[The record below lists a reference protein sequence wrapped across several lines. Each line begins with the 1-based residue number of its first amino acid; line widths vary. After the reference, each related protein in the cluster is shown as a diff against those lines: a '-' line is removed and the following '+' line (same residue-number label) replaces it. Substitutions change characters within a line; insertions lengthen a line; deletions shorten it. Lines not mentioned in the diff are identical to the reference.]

1 MSTYKSYHDEPEQN
15 YEEDV
20 QVHGGGVD
28 GGKPASFSG
37 GGGGG
42 GNGGGG
48 SEYLSGQNSDFNDLA
63 DTSLAIGFVALVIV
77 RCVRRKRARAHR
89 LTAALAVLYG
99 LFGRPLLYAGALPST
114 CACVCV
120 CVASRSA
127 HACAAV
133 REAQSLH
140 PLLVR
145 VATAPTLARNS
156 LTLACVLGRAYQ
168 TMMIGVV
175 IFFVQLVLVI
185 GILAAWDPRPWLT
198 TFYIVLALHYCLSV
212 FLGVQAYRGA
222 RTGQLW
228 QLPFIGPV
236 ALEHALNAGPPPMGA
251 KLQLL

>member
-28 GGKPASFSG
+28 GGKPASFSGG

-114 CACVCV
+114 RVCV
-120 CVASRSA
+120 CVWRRAPLPRAPQCEKHNRFIRFWCALRRRLRWRATRSL
-127 HACAAV
+127 
-133 REAQSLH
+133 SL
-140 PLLVR
+140 
-145 VATAPTLARNS
+145 AFLA
-156 LTLACVLGRAYQ
+156 GR
-168 TMMIGVV
+168 TR
-175 IFFVQLVLVI
+175 L
-185 GILAAWDPRPWLT
+185 
-198 TFYIVLALHYCLSV
+198 
-212 FLGVQAYRGA
+212 
-222 RTGQLW
+222 
-228 QLPFIGPV
+228 
-236 ALEHALNAGPPPMGA
+236 
-251 KLQLL
+251 